1 MEGCDQKD
9 EVLESTREGRCP
21 CILVDNLPMCTGHA
35 EGFDRAII
43 ATAAY
48 LVASIHQSIVEHLQW
63 MRGTHCSSLL
73 TEAEKAVQGIGMD
86 LSLEKEQV
94 QTAGSKKLAKIAAQA
109 QQKQLMDVLQAK
121 TIHGV
126 IMRPVGELP
135 EIMGHQLAN

>member
-9 EVLESTREGRCP
+9 EVLESTGAGRCP
-21 CILVDNLPMCTGHA
+21 CILVEILPMCTGHA

-43 ATAAY
+43 AAATY
-48 LVASIHQSIVEHLQW
+48 PIASIHQSIVEHLQW
-63 MRGTHCSSLL
+63 MRGMHCSSLL
-73 TEAEKAVQGIGMD
+73 AEAEKAVQDLGTD

-94 QTAGSKKLAKIAAQA
+94 QTVSAKNDSQA

-126 IMRPVGELP
+126 IMRN
-135 EIMGHQLAN
+135 Q